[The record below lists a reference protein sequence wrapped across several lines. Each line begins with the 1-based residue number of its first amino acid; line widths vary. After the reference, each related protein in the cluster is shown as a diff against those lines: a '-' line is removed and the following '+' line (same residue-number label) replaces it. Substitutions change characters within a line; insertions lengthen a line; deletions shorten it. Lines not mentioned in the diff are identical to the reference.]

1 MKTSIEKKNDNF
13 SLTKV
18 IFLIFVPTTI
28 LTTIY
33 VILGHV
39 QETIPS
45 LLLFFVL
52 ALFILFPIE
61 LAVVLCASKKE
72 FGSYSVRSA
81 FVNQEKTNWKKTLL
95 YGFLLFGF
103 AGIVSATVGPLEIL
117 LTTPVSNKLAEII
130 PTYFDWNNMQ
140 NLRQYPKNILL
151 LTCFAYGILNV
162 LVGPVIEELY
172 FRGYLTS
179 KISRLGKWSPVII
192 TVLFSL
198 YHLWLPLQN
207 IFRICIFLPASY
219 IAWKEKN
226 IYISIVFHCLC
237 NLLSTISFIVAVF
250 VV

>member
-1 MKTSIEKKNDNF
+1 MKTSIEKKKDNF

-18 IFLIFVPTTI
+18 IILIFVPTTI
-28 LTTIY
+28 LTTVY

-45 LLLFFVL
+45 LLLFFAL

-117 LTTPVSNKLAEII
+117 ITTPVSNKLAEIM
-130 PTYFDWNNMQ
+130 PTYFDWYNME
-140 NLRQYPKNILL
+140 NLRQYPKNTLL

-179 KISRLGKWSPVII
+179 KISNLGKWSPVII

-207 IFRICIFLPASY
+207 IFRICAFLPASY

-237 NLLSTISFIVAVF
+237 NLLSTISFIIAVF